1 MNDPDMAKHFV
12 AAAGA
17 VLMLAVTLAGIG
29 VWAAGERIVASF
41 GREWIELGAREQGGR
56 AVSITAH
63 AAGVV
68 ILSLVVMS
76 AGAILLWAFAGPWPF
91 PKALPDSFTGESFRE
106 NGWLIA
112 RPLVT
117 ALSIGVLSAAAALFL
132 TISLLEH
139 DVRRGTGVDRITG
152 NLIYVPLIVPQIAFL
167 PGLQIML
174 IALDLDGNLLSVV
187 AAHLVFVFPYVYLS
201 LSQPW
206 LHFDERYRQAALSM
220 GARPLRVL
228 LGVRLPMLLAAVLTA
243 AAVGFAVSIGQYLP
257 TLLLGS
263 GRVPTI
269 TTEAVA
275 LASGGDRKLTAV
287 LALLQGAL
295 PFLAFVIA
303 IFLPLAWFHNRRGL
317 RAA

>member
-1 MNDPDMAKHFV
+1 
-12 AAAGA
+12 
-17 VLMLAVTLAGIG
+17 LI
-29 VWAAGERIVASF
+29 
-41 GREWIELGAREQGGR
+41 
-56 AVSITAH
+56 
-63 AAGVV
+63 
-68 ILSLVVMS
+68 LVVMS
-76 AGAILLWAFAGPWPF
+76 AGAILLWAFAGQWPF
-91 PKALPDSFTGESFRE
+91 PKALPDSFTGENFRE
-106 NGWLIA
+106 NSWLIA
-112 RPLVT
+112 RPLAN
-117 ALSIGVLSAAAALFL
+117 ALAIGILTAAAALLL

-139 DVRRGTGVDRITG
+139 DVRRGRRVDRITD

-174 IALDLDGNLLSVV
+174 IALDLDGNILSVI
-187 AAHLVFVFPYVYLS
+187 AAHLIFVFPYVYLS

-220 GARPLRVL
+220 GAPPLRVL
-228 LGVRLPMLLAAVLTA
+228 LRVRLPMLLAALLTA

-263 GRVPTI
+263 GRVPTV

-295 PFLAFVIA
+295 PFFAFFIA